1 MAFYTSY
8 NFKLNGPAGAAAVC
22 DKLVLVKNPL
32 KTDTYAQFMAKVI
45 ASANITGADFSMV
58 AVGEELRMTVAA
70 KAGVDPSGAAVI
82 GDDLCNAIV
91 DTEGQE
97 VYVVTDC
104 VNRVISN
111 ETGDTVTIPSLVY
124 FVEEPVAV

>member
-45 ASANITGADFSMV
+45 ASANITGADFSMA

-70 KAGVDPSGAAVI
+70 KTGIDPSGAAVI

-91 DTEGQE
+91 DTEGTE

-104 VNRVISN
+104 TNRVISN
-111 ETGDTVTIPSLVY
+111 ETGDTVTIPSLVF